1 MDQGLVKG
9 PQVTCQATK
18 VVKGTPETAQEAGYS
33 EMDEEDKAFE
43 QK

>member
-1 MDQGLVKG
+1 
-9 PQVTCQATK
+9 

-43 QK
+43 QKW